1 MSKIYNEEIKE
12 RFLNIYDNEGTKSTL
27 RHVFMKSYPEEY
39 RLNKDLASFSLDDI
53 REVVKEANPHNL
65 QTAKSFIRFVKQYIS
80 WGVEEGLRKSN
91 ILSFDAITDEWYEGL
106 IDKSKKIHYSY
117 TEFVSLLESMLNGQ
131 DQCFLALIYSGLMGK
146 SFSELRQIKV
156 SDINF
161 DSNQIYVKERDEYV
175 TIANPELMKY
185 VDKAINQDNY
195 FTFNP
200 ETGEHNERPLAE
212 SGEYLF
218 RNVLSPRTQ
227 AGMVNPSV
235 FYTRLNNIKTEF
247 GLDYLT
253 PQAIKQSGILYHC
266 YLMYKEFGKLEYE
279 EFDKLQENYQL
290 PNVNSPSGNYLNTTL
305 IKEYVSSENLKN
317 LYNIDIKY

>member
-12 RFLNIYDNEGTKSTL
+12 RFLNIYDNEGTKTTM

-39 RLNKDLASFSLDDI
+39 RLNKDLATFTLDDI

-65 QTAKSFIRFVKQYIS
+65 QTAKSFVRFCKQYIS

-117 TEFVSLLESMLNGQ
+117 RQFVDLLEGIINGQ
-131 DQCFLALIYSGLMGK
+131 DQCFLALIFSGLMGK
-146 SFSELRQIKV
+146 SFHELREIKV

-161 DSNQIYVKERDEYV
+161 DTNQVYVKERDTYV

-185 VDKAINQDNY
+185 VEKAINQNTY

-200 ETGEHNERPLAE
+200 ETQEHNERQLADSE
-212 SGEYLF
+212 FLF
-218 RNVLSPRTQ
+218 RNIMSPRTQ
-227 AGMVNPSV
+227 GGMVNPSV
-235 FYTRLNNIKTEF
+235 FYTRINNIRTEF
-247 GLDYLT
+247 SLDYLT
-253 PQAIKQSGILYHC
+253 PMAIKQSGIIYHC
-266 YLMYKEFGKLEYE
+266 YLMYKEFGKLGYE
-279 EFDKLQENYQL
+279 EFDSLQQNYQM
-290 PNVNSPSGNYLNTTL
+290 PNVNSPSGTYINTSL
-305 IKEYVSSENLKN
+305 IKEYVSESNLKT
-317 LYNIDIKY
+317 LYNIDIKF